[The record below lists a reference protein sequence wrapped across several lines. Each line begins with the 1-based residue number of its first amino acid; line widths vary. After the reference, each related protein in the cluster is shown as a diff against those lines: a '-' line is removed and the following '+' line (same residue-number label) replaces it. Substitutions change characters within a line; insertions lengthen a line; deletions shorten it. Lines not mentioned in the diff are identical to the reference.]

1 MSAPEDIPI
10 DPAAM
15 IRIGTVASIDLA
27 AARCTVLYST
37 DESQAVESPPLRWL
51 MARAGDTGVWS
62 PPRVGE
68 QGVLLCP
75 WGDIAM
81 GVFLPG
87 LTRDTFPPVG
97 DGAEQVLQFPDGA
110 RFAYDPESQYLT
122 VNLPAGSTV
131 DLVADDVRIQGSVT
145 IDGPLSVS
153 GNVAVTGTLTAEDD
167 VVGGGKS
174 LKSHKHTGVTT
185 GGGVSGAPQ

>member
-1 MSAPEDIPI
+1 MAAPEDIPI

-27 AARCTVLYST
+27 AARCRVLYST
-37 DESQAVESPPLRWL
+37 NESQVVESPPLRWL
-51 MARAGDTGVWS
+51 MAHAGDTGLWS
-62 PPRVGE
+62 PPSVGE
-68 QGVLLCP
+68 QGLLLCP

-87 LTRDTFPPVG
+87 LTRAAFPPVG

-131 DLVADDVRIQGSVT
+131 DLVADDVRIQGNVR
-145 IDGPLSVS
+145 IDGD
-153 GNVAVTGTLTAEDD
+153 VAVTGTLTADDD

-174 LKSHKHTGVTT
+174 LASHKHMGVTT
-185 GGGVSGAPQ
+185 GGGVSGEPQ